1 MKRNALPLLIC
12 LLPAV
17 ALAQTVY
24 ESQDKEGP
32 VFSDTPS
39 PGAQPVDLPPANVI
53 DNPTPAQQQPVSQP
67 ANPGY
72 TAVTILSPQAQGTV
86 HSNTGEFQISLGLTP
101 ALQSGNAISISLDG
115 TTLPTLRYSL
125 QFNITSD
132 EWQSAAKDNVLHEL
146 VVFVLDGSGNTLITS
161 DPVRFYVHRASR
173 DAGTH
178 R

>member
-1 MKRNALPLLIC
+1 MKQNALPLLIC

-24 ESQDKEGP
+24 ESEDKEGP

-53 DNPTPAQQQPVSQP
+53 DNPTPVQQQSQP
-67 ANPGY
+67 AASGY
-72 TAVTILSPQAQGTV
+72 TSVVILSPQAQGTV
-86 HSNTGEFQISLGLTP
+86 HSNTGEFQVSLALTP
-101 ALQSGNAISISLDG
+101 ALQGDNAISISLDG

-125 QFNITSD
+125 QFNITPD

-146 VVFVLDGSGNTLITS
+146 EVAVLDGSGNPLITAN
-161 DPVRFYVHRASR
+161 PVQFYVHRAFIR
-173 DAGTH
+173 
-178 R
+178 RQVR